1 MNIDHETS
9 MRVGIVKVELYFP
22 HSHSLKEKRHALR
35 KIKDRIFA
43 RYKIAMQE
51 VSHHDKWQRA
61 QLGFAIVSHDGS
73 YVHSIIDKILNEID
87 RLAVGERIDE
97 IIEIL
102 SF

>member
-22 HSHSLKEKRHALR
+22 YCHSLKEKRHCLR

-43 RYKIAMQE
+43 RSKISLHE

-61 QLGFAIVSHDGS
+61 QLGFAVVSVDGT
-73 YVHSIIDKILNEID
+73 YVHQTIDKILNEID
-87 RLAVGERIDE
+87 QLGLGDRIDE